1 MHRVLKGMV
10 AFMSR
15 YEMMNSRWTRVLW
28 DIYRILKGI
37 HVTVRNDGF
46 MVNSRFVS
54 YVSRF
59 ERYGSVH
66 VTSWNDDF
74 MMNSHFCKLCNGR
87 VTVWMIFFTVNLRF
101 VSRVAVMLRC
111 GHTKQRRLC
120 TCFDVCAALGAAGIY
135 PVSTA
140 PLRGALARCARRFF
154 VFFCFVGIRKK
165 CLWKT
170 KRECDGL

>member
-1 MHRVLKGMV
+1 MKW
-10 AFMSR
+10 
-15 YEMMNSRWTRVLW
+15 WTRVLW
-28 DIYRILKGI
+28 VMQRPCHETMISWW
-37 HVTVRNDGF
+37 T
-46 MVNSRFVS
+46 SSFVS

-111 GHTKQRRLC
+111 GHTKKRRLC
-120 TCFDVCAALGAAGIY
+120 TCFGVWAALRAAGIY

-154 VFFCFVGIRKK
+154 VFFCGNMIMKKAPLFWPRKSYAV
-165 CLWKT
+165 CS
-170 KRECDGL
+170 